1 MRSEYSLQYYF
12 LERYFSI
19 LSGSES
25 GGCLTS
31 VVVVVA
37 VVVVV
42 VEEAVEIDSTL
53 VAVGRGG
60 DYLDTSGG
68 SSSRDCFF
76 GRSPTRSLSCG
87 QLTVL

>member
-1 MRSEYSLQYYF
+1 MVV
-12 LERYFSI
+12 
-19 LSGSES
+19 
-25 GGCLTS
+25 

-37 VVVVV
+37 VVVV

-60 DYLDTSGG
+60 DYLDTRSGSS
-68 SSSRDCFF
+68 SSSRDYF
-76 GRSPTRSLSCG
+76 GRSPARSLSCG

>member
-1 MRSEYSLQYYF
+1 ME
-12 LERYFSI
+12 I
-19 LSGSES
+19 VWA
-25 GGCLTS
+25 S
-31 VVVVVA
+31 VVVVVVA
-37 VVVVV
+37 VVV

-68 SSSRDCFF
+68 SSSRDYF
-76 GRSPTRSLSCG
+76 GRSPARSLSCG

>member
-1 MRSEYSLQYYF
+1 MEVVGAL
-12 LERYFSI
+12 
-19 LSGSES
+19 
-25 GGCLTS
+25 

-42 VEEAVEIDSTL
+42 EEEAVEIDSTL
-53 VAVGRGG
+53 VAVGKGG
-60 DYLDTSGG
+60 DYLDTSSG
-68 SSSRDCFF
+68 SSSRDYF